1 MANFVRILKNWD
13 AEDVA
18 SDVNV
23 LEILYCNKFV
33 VDFSRQKLLLDK
45 VHMCTHELW
54 PRVYDYELTNTKWF
68 HVKLIHKHPIMAES
82 VLGDVIGV
90 FKYIT
95 KRTSKC
101 NIVKLKNKSFDI
113 RHVSQKYG
121 ITGIL
126 NPLRPEWL
134 GRSFLGETK
143 FCLIKWRSNYFIE
156 SWDLWPTFDTLINAF
171 RFKA

>member
-1 MANFVRILKNWD
+1 MLTVMANFVRILKNWD

-82 VLGDVIGV
+82 VVCDVIAV

-95 KRTSKC
+95 KGTSKC
-101 NIVKLKNKSFDI
+101 NVVKLKKREEFWYQTCLSEI
-113 RHVSQKYG
+113 WHS
-121 ITGIL
+121 
-126 NPLRPEWL
+126 PLRPEWL
-134 GRSFLGETK
+134 RRSFLGET
-143 FCLIKWRSNYFIE
+143 
-156 SWDLWPTFDTLINAF
+156 
-171 RFKA
+171 